1 MPINSMEKQSWSI
14 IVFCFNEVGNVKN
27 VINKIFDVF
36 SKMDV
41 SAFEVIVVDD
51 GSTDGSYEII
61 KEISETTYKI
71 NFIPHLKNKGIG
83 FALRSGYFN
92 AKNENICA
100 VPADGQF
107 DIEELL
113 PYAYIPKD
121 EFISF
126 YRKEN
131 TTYSMARN
139 ALSQAN
145 KVINKVFNGFNL
157 LDVNWVKVYKRE
169 ELLKLNLELESSLI
183 ESEICAKLI
192 FKRQKPVEIISKY
205 LSRTSGESKGASGK
219 IVLQAIKDTYQLY
232 NVLRKFRKSIMN

>member
-14 IVFCFNEVGNVKN
+14 IVFCFNEVGSVKN

-36 SKMDV
+36 SKMNV

-51 GSTDGSYEII
+51 GSTDGSFEIL
-61 KEISETTYKI
+61 KEISETSDKI

-113 PYAYIPKD
+113 PYAFIPKD

-145 KVINKVFNGFNL
+145 KVINRVFNGFYL

-219 IVLQAIKDTYQLY
+219 IVLQALKDTYQLY
-232 NVLRKFRKSIMN
+232 KVLRKFRKGILN

>member
-27 VINKIFDVF
+27 VINNIFEVF
-36 SKMDV
+36 SKMDI
-41 SAFEVIVVDD
+41 SAFEVLVIDD

-61 KEISETTYKI
+61 KEIYETTNRI

-113 PYAYIPKD
+113 PYAYLPKD

-145 KVINKVFNGFNL
+145 KVINRVFNGFNL

-169 ELLKLNLELESSLI
+169 ELLKLNLELESSLV

-192 FKRQKPVEIISKY
+192 FKKQKPVEIISKY